1 MPSPINAVGQAP
13 VEAPPVVATVVGPAG
28 LGVEVFRRLLRS
40 RGVVLADEDPVSART
55 LDVLVLVEP
64 RPEHWEAA
72 RLLNLPILLVLGQEA
87 GDAEVVEAVLAGA
100 DAVVHADTAPDVVV
114 RALEQVSQ
122 GGSILRPSQARMV
135 TRLARAAAAQPQVV
149 LSRRES
155 EIVASIAEGKAVKQT
170 ARDLGIS
177 AKTVENLQGRL
188 FRKLGVRNRA
198 QAVARAHGL
207 GLLSGSTPPSMCG
220 GERP

>member
-1 MPSPINAVGQAP
+1 MALT
-13 VEAPPVVATVVGPAG
+13 EAPPVVCTVVGPAG
-28 LGVEVFRRLLRS
+28 LGVDVFSEVLRT
-40 RGVVLADEDPVSART
+40 RGVVVVGVEAAAQE

-64 RPEHWEAA
+64 EPEHWAAA
-72 RLLNLPILLVLGQEA
+72 RGLDVPIVLVVGQEPA
-87 GDAEVVEAVLAGA
+87 DAEVVEAVLAGA
-100 DAVVHADTAPDVVV
+100 DAVVDADTAADVVV
-114 RALEQVSQ
+114 GALETVSA
-122 GGSILRPSQARMV
+122 GGSLLCPRQ
-135 TRLARAAAAQPQVV
+135 TRIVAQLARSADARPEVV

-155 EIVASIAEGKAVKQT
+155 EIIASIAAGRAVKQT

-207 GLLSGSTPPSMCG
+207 GLL
-220 GERP
+220 